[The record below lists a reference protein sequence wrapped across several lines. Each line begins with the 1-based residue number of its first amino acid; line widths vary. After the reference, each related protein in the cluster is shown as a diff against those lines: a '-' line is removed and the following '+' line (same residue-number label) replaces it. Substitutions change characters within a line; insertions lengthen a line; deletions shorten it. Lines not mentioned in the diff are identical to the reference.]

1 MTIRQFIAGYIHPTL
16 KILIM
21 THDFDTLADLKLDFG
36 NPNSEDMQEFYNT
49 FADAFIN
56 NWYIS
61 NYGEL
66 VVFVG

>member
-1 MTIRQFIAGYIHPTL
+1 MTIREILGGYIRPTL

-21 THDFDTLADLKLDFG
+21 THDFDTLADLELDFG
-36 NPNSEDMQEFYNT
+36 HPDSENMKEFDNT
-49 FADAFIN
+49 FADAFVN

-66 VVFVG
+66 VIFVG

>member
-1 MTIRQFIAGYIHPTL
+1 MTIREMLGGYIRLTL

-36 NPNSEDMQEFYNT
+36 NPNSEDMQEFDNT
-49 FADAFIN
+49 FADAFVN